1 MHNQRLGMMTLMG
14 QNGEKQDPPKGIQM
28 LRIAA
33 ERADEN
39 APQGA
44 YVSCCRNSFSSQPVS
59 LICTVGSRY
68 ALRARATPSYFSRN
82 PSPIRPASSTDEY
95 GKGCIPGI
103 CQSTSQ
109 DGCSV

>member
-14 QNGEKQDPPKGIQM
+14 QNGEKQDPAKGIQM

-44 YVSCCRNSFSSQPVS
+44 YVRRVRKFSSQAVS
-59 LICTVGSRY
+59 LTV
-68 ALRARATPSYFSRN
+68 L
-82 PSPIRPASSTDEY
+82 
-95 GKGCIPGI
+95 
-103 CQSTSQ
+103 
-109 DGCSV
+109 

>member
-1 MHNQRLGMMTLMG
+1 MHKQRLGMMTLMG

-44 YVSCCRNSFSSQPVS
+44 YVSLLWEKNFFISS
-59 LICTVGSRY
+59 G
-68 ALRARATPSYFSRN
+68 FN
-82 PSPIRPASSTDEY
+82 
-95 GKGCIPGI
+95 
-103 CQSTSQ
+103 
-109 DGCSV
+109 